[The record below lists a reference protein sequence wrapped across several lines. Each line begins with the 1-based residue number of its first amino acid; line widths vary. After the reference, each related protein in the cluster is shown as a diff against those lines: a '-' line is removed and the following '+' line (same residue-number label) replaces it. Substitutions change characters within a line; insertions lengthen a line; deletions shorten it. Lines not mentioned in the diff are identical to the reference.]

1 MFTIIFH
8 ELIHVTAF
16 KLLKY
21 KVSFGLI
28 LPMVAYTIAKNQLIK
43 KIDYLVVAMAPL
55 VIINSIC
62 TPLLFLKIPAISN
75 LLVWIL
81 IVNTSGAAGDLW
93 LGWVIKKSPKDT
105 LFYDASPSQNYIYYL
120 EIKNQGKF

>member
-1 MFTIIFH
+1 
-8 ELIHVTAF
+8 
-16 KLLKY
+16 
-21 KVSFGLI
+21 
-28 LPMVAYTIAKNQLIK
+28 MVAYTIAKNQLIK